1 MISSIKGSL
10 KKAKK
15 TVKKTAKKKP
25 TVKKKIKL
33 RVKVPD
39 TKRKPGGSAPFVPK
53 PGGSRPIEKPS
64 MKSVKKA
71 TAKVKKVN
79 KNPPKTSMKSTGIT
93 AKKKRSPVKVK
104 IVKTTAPP
112 APRVPI
118 PVPTLTSEGK
128 KDVKKAKTP
137 TKKTAK
143 KKSKRIRGKIS
154 KSQRKIIKNT

>member
-1 MISSIKGSL
+1 MVPIIGGMV

-15 TVKKTAKKKP
+15 KVKKSVKAAKPK
-25 TVKKKIKL
+25 KKKIKS

-104 IVKTTAPP
+104 IVNTTAPP
-112 APRVPI
+112 G
-118 PVPTLTSEGK
+118 T
-128 KDVKKAKTP
+128 
-137 TKKTAK
+137 
-143 KKSKRIRGKIS
+143 
-154 KSQRKIIKNT
+154 